1 MEKQISLLLCLL
13 LFIFSISSSLH
24 ETEARKHNKYKPA
37 PIMSLVPRTLYDQ
50 IFIHKDNNACPAK
63 GFYPYEAFVEA
74 TRSFPKFGS
83 VGNFWTRRREVA
95 AFLAQ
100 ISHETTGGWA
110 TAPDGPYAW
119 GLCFKE
125 EVSPQSNYCD
135 ASNKDWPCVSGKSY
149 KGRGPIQLSWNY
161 NYGQAGRALGF
172 DGLQNP
178 ELVAN
183 NSVLAFKTA
192 LWFWMT
198 EQTPK
203 PSCHNIMVNR
213 YRPTKADRAAN
224 RTVGYGLVTNI
235 INGGLEC
242 GIPGDGRVTDR
253 VGYFQRYAQLFKVTT
268 GPNLDCENQRPFS

>member
-1 MEKQISLLLCLL
+1 LNGCIIFATSFISIYQSYLLVNVT
-13 LFIFSISSSLH
+13 FF
-24 ETEARKHNKYKPA
+24 
-37 PIMSLVPRTLYDQ
+37 
-50 IFIHKDNNACPAK
+50 
-63 GFYPYEAFVEA
+63 
-74 TRSFPKFGS
+74 FGIY
-83 VGNFWTRRREVA
+83 R
-95 AFLAQ
+95 
-100 ISHETTGGWA
+100 
-110 TAPDGPYAW
+110 
-119 GLCFKE
+119 
-125 EVSPQSNYCD
+125 
-135 ASNKDWPCVSGKSY
+135 
-149 KGRGPIQLSWNY
+149 NY

-203 PSCHNIMVNR
+203 PSCHNVMVNR